1 MSQQI
6 RLKAILRAYSKVP
19 FYDDFIRDL
28 PSQEGT
34 LPGTQYV
41 RVYNEIFDNEGN
53 PITGKYTGE
62 WVALDTALLEKPL
75 KEFEAQVLD
84 LNKDL
89 DNVQV
94 SVDLQTNKLKFV
106 DGNGIVSYYELPNAK
121 VDYNTINI
129 NENYRMYAV
138 DTPDG
143 ATIKEVDTVYEHMDD
158 KGNPLP
164 NYYGIISKVSGKLR
178 AEGIY
183 ITDTDSIISG
193 NELNSRLSKAEKN
206 IKDLENY
213 TQGTG
218 GNLDPVNLGW
228 LYRLNPTDDKYDII
242 QAQERDLILNNYA
255 YTQLNTDGSNSPIKI
270 PDQTKIQNLYD
281 GILWV
286 YIEKDNIWINEGAD
300 TVVQANND
308 GVLGV
313 VTGSSEN
320 FKANIDSD
328 GTISINGLEEE
339 FSKVIYDENSS
350 VDPIDSTYVKRSS
363 TGQIKANTPVEND
376 DVVTLNYLETSYAS
390 NRITSEQ
397 IDKLFG
403 GDN

>member
-1 MSQQI
+1 MTEI
-6 RLKAILRAYSKVP
+6 RLKAILRAYSKTP
-19 FYDDFIRDL
+19 FYDDFVRDL
-28 PSQEGT
+28 PAQQGT
-34 LPGTQYV
+34 IPGTQYV
-41 RVYNEIFDNEGN
+41 RVYNEVFDNEGN
-53 PITGKYTGE
+53 AISGEYTGE

-75 KEFEAQVLD
+75 KEFEDQVLK
-84 LNKDL
+84 LSKDL

-106 DGNGIVSYYELPNAK
+106 DGNGIISYYELPNAK

-138 DTPDG
+138 DTPDNS
-143 ATIKEVDTVYEHMDD
+143 TIKEVDVIYEHVDD
-158 KGNPLP
+158 EGNPLP
-164 NYYGIISKVSGKLR
+164 NYYGVISKVSGKLR
-178 AEGIY
+178 TEGIY
-183 ITDTDSIISG
+183 VNDTNSIISG
-193 NELNSRLSKAEKN
+193 NELNSRLLKAEKN
-206 IKDLENY
+206 IRDLENY
-213 TQGTG
+213 TQGIG

-228 LYRLNPTDDKYDII
+228 LYRLNPNDDKYDVI
-242 QAQERDLILNNYA
+242 QAQERNAKLDKYA
-255 YTQLNTDGSNSPIKI
+255 YTQLNTDGSETPIKI

-286 YIEKDNIWINEGAD
+286 YIEKDNIWLNEGAD

-363 TGQIKANTPVEND
+363 TGQIKANTPIEND